1 MGTRLP
7 WHSQKICE
15 LPGNAAVI
23 LEYLWGLICLS
34 AKPDYHTCGI
44 KFPVCHIINPWFN
57 VETPGS
63 ISIYQWYPK
72 EKQFYNCQIYDGM
85 VQRTWNQ
92 LCKLWDVSHTSILYC
107 DSVKIGIIF
116 CQYRKKKKPETTCTV
131 LWRKLFYYGQIIGDI
146 LLTTHLIFFSSLTY
160 GSRTIRVVFNLIF
173 LRIKGNE
180 NMCVTI

>member
-116 CQYRKKKKPETTCTV
+116 CQYRKKKKSQR
-131 LWRKLFYYGQIIGDI
+131 LHALFYEENYSTMAK
-146 LLTTHLIFFSSLTY
+146 LLVIYCSQHIWFF
-160 GSRTIRVVFNLIF
+160 F
-173 LRIKGNE
+173 LP
-180 NMCVTI
+180 